1 MRSKWGPP
9 HTPERWN
16 IYSTLFHHSSL
27 ISFSLSGLH
36 LSVRTACRT
45 ACSKTSASKAASRV
59 SFAAEGAGGDSAD
72 IPLQRNRWGGPW
84 SSWRPETEG
93 QELAR
98 SQAWF
103 TSNWSMG
110 ESQAVPTQARP
121 HFEKFVLPGL
131 LAVICSTLLPLP
143 ATNMV
148 TWSSPTVWYS
158 DFMVFPGAP
167 ST

>member
-1 MRSKWGPP
+1 MVLRSKWGPP

-45 ACSKTSASKAASRV
+45 ACSKTSASKASGTSAPPSVQRDGRV
-59 SFAAEGAGGDSAD
+59 ETLQTSHCKGTGGVGPGVAGDQKADSVGN
-72 IPLQRNRWGGPW
+72 LQGRKLGSPPVGPW
-84 SSWRPETEG
+84 ESRRQP
-93 QELAR
+93 R
-98 SQAWF
+98 IQA
-103 TSNWSMG
+103 S
-110 ESQAVPTQARP
+110 P
-121 HFEKFVLPGL
+121 HFEMFVLPRL

-148 TWSSPTVWYS
+148 TWS
-158 DFMVFPGAP
+158 FLAH
-167 ST
+167 